1 MYALAGLPCLPDASI
16 MLITM
21 CDKRKLSYSFL
32 ENLRRPMLFGE
43 KLRLVLS
50 NNLAKMRRMRGCC
63 GNYGHPGC

>member
-1 MYALAGLPCLPDASI
+1 
-16 MLITM
+16 MLTTM
-21 CDKRKLSYSFL
+21 CDKRELSYSFL
-32 ENLRRPMLFGE
+32 ENLRRPMPLGE